1 MKTLLII
8 FLLITI
14 SLNLHAKT
22 TNIYEHAKYRRVA
35 YQAQEKMKKTPKRLF
50 FTIRAAKA
58 GNPKAQFDLAVM
70 YATGR
75 GVRKNE
81 REAFHWF
88 HKSARAGNIEA
99 KYYMGISFEQGRGVR
114 ANPHLARY
122 WFKQAVKS
130 GHPKAIYHL
139 SKVEKYLNH
148 REIMGNRY
156 SMR

>member
-1 MKTLLII
+1 MKTLVILLVLIS
-8 FLLITI
+8 FN
-14 SLNLHAKT
+14 LNAKT
-22 TNIYEHAKYRRVA
+22 TNLYQHARYMRIIS
-35 YQAQEKMKKTPKRLF
+35 QQNIHNSNKRLF
-50 FTIRAAKA
+50 FAIRAARA

-88 HKSARAGNIEA
+88 HKSARAGNVEA

-114 ANPHLARY
+114 ANPYLARY
-122 WFKQAVKS
+122 WFKQAVEA
-130 GHPKAIYHL
+130 GYPKAIYHL
-139 SKVEKYLNH
+139 SKVERYLNY
-148 REIMGNRY
+148 RVIRGNRY

>member
-1 MKTLLII
+1 MKTLLLII
-8 FLLITI
+8 LSIII

-22 TNIYEHAKYRRVA
+22 TNLYQHARYMRVTS
-35 YQAQEKMKKTPKRLF
+35 QQNIQNNKKLF
-50 FTIRAAKA
+50 FAFRAAKA

-114 ANPHLARY
+114 ANLHLARY

-139 SKVEKYLNH
+139 SKVEKYLNY
-148 REIMGNRY
+148 RVIMGNRY

>member
-1 MKTLLII
+1 MKTLLFII
-8 FLLITI
+8 LLITI
-14 SLNLHAKT
+14 SLNLDAKT
-22 TNIYEHAKYRRVA
+22 TNLYQHARYIRMTS
-35 YQAQEKMKKTPKRLF
+35 QQNIQNNKKLF
-50 FTIRAAKA
+50 FALRAAKA

-148 REIMGNRY
+148 RVIIGNRY

>member
-1 MKTLLII
+1 MKTLLFII
-8 FLLITI
+8 LLITI
-14 SLNLHAKT
+14 SLNLDAKT
-22 TNIYEHAKYRRVA
+22 TNLYQHARYIRMTS
-35 YQAQEKMKKTPKRLF
+35 QQNIQNNKKLF
-50 FTIRAAKA
+50 FALRAAKA

-122 WFKQAVKS
+122 WFKQALQS

-139 SKVEKYLNH
+139 SRIEKSLNH
-148 REIMGNRY
+148 RIIMGNYY

>member
-1 MKTLLII
+1 MKTILLTLLLII
-8 FLLITI
+8 I
-14 SLNLHAKT
+14 SINLNAKT
-22 TNIYEHAKYRRVA
+22 TSLYQHARYMRITSQQNI
-35 YQAQEKMKKTPKRLF
+35 QNNKKF
-50 FTIRAAKA
+50 FFALRAAKA

-114 ANPHLARY
+114 ANPYLARY

-139 SKVEKYLNH
+139 SRIEKSLNH
-148 REIMGNRY
+148 REIMGNLY

>member
-1 MKTLLII
+1 MKTILVII
-8 FLLITI
+8 LLITI
-14 SLNLHAKT
+14 SLNLHART
-22 TNIYEHAKYRRVA
+22 TSLYQHTRYIRMTPQQNI
-35 YQAQEKMKKTPKRLF
+35 QNNKKLF
-50 FTIRAAKA
+50 YALRAAKA
-58 GNPKAQFDLAVM
+58 GNPKAQFDLAIM
-70 YATGR
+70 YAIGR

-81 REAFHWF
+81 REAFNWF
-88 HKSARAGNIEA
+88 HKSARGGNIEA

-148 REIMGNRY
+148 RVIIGNRY